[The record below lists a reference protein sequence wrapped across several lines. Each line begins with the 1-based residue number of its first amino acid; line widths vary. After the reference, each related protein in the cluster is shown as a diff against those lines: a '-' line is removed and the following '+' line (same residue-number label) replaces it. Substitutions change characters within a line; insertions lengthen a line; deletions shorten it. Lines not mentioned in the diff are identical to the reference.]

1 LRSGWLERV
10 VFVPK
15 AREGTVDYQQL
26 NKVGIVCLLS
36 VFESR
41 LERERVVFVSEGK
54 EGTGD

>member
-1 LRSGWLERV
+1 M
-10 VFVPK
+10 
-15 AREGTVDYQQL
+15 DYRQL
-26 NKVGIVCLLS
+26 NNVGIVCFLS